1 MFILVF
7 IDIYLFFSIL
17 WVGVGDTSPIPP
29 CSTVEARDGIPIHP
43 VPRWERK
50 WERKWGRKWETG
62 GGIRYEGRR
71 YEGYIAPLAHRGTR
85 GLGGWNPPVGSEIGR
100 QGGV

>member
-43 VPRWERK
+43 VPRWKRGMESP
-50 WERKWGRKWETG
+50 
-62 GGIRYEGRR
+62 
-71 YEGYIAPLAHRGTR
+71 YILFHG
-85 GLGGWNPPVGSEIGR
+85 GSESGSESGGESGR
-100 QGGV
+100 QGGVLGMRVGGMRDILPHSPIVEPGG

>member
-17 WVGVGDTSPIPP
+17 WVGDISPWGIHPPYPLFHGGSEGWNPHTS
-29 CSTVEARDGIPIHP
+29 CSTVGAKVRD
-43 VPRWERK
+43 R
-50 WERKWGRKWETG
+50 

-85 GLGGWNPPVGSEIGR
+85 GLGGWNPPYFFI
-100 QGGV
+100 Q